1 MPVMCLSERA
11 RAARACHGVSA
22 PRRCACMCA
31 CAYSCTDQ
39 CSRVRACSLCV
50 RVRTSVHVRAGV
62 NMRSVLSRARACGRV
77 RVFSRVRARALT
89 SSCARIVHCRLRA
102 RAWLRRVFVRVH
114 GVRACTCART
124 KTRLRAF
131 VRPCMSVDFRVRV
144 LACAR
149 AYVRVRARPQRPP
162 SPSAHGDRGAS
173 RCGRRAPI
181 SCYASPSSKTAIT
194 SAAAAAA
201 AAAAAPSTASCC
213 TDAGPPLPAGAPRR
227 RLGIRTGGPHVRRTA
242 SRIQAPHA
250 WSRRRDSDPA

>member
-22 PRRCACMCA
+22 RCACMCA

-62 NMRSVLSRARACGRV
+62 NMRSVLLRARVCGRV
-77 RVFSRVRARALT
+77 RVFPRVRARALT

-114 GVRACTCART
+114 GARACTCART

-131 VRPCMSVDFRVRV
+131 VCLWIFVCACLR
-144 LACAR
+144 ACAR
-149 AYVRVRARPQRPP
+149 MCACVRAPCGHRRPQRPP
-162 SPSAHGDRGAS
+162 AHGDHGAF
-173 RCGRRAPI
+173 RCGRRAPK

-201 AAAAAPSTASCC
+201 TAAPSTASCC
-213 TDAGPPLPAGAPRR
+213 TDAGPPRPAGAPRR
-227 RLGIRTGGPHVRRTA
+227 RLGIRTCGPHVRRTT
-242 SRIQAPHA
+242 SRIRAPHA